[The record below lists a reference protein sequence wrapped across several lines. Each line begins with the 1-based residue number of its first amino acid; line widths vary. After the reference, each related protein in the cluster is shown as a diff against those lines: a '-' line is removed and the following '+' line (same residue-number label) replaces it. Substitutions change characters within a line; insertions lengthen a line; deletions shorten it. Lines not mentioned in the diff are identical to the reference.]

1 MKHLQVFDFVRGE
14 EPYKFQFG
22 ARSRHNRT
30 LIIERPTLQA
40 ALRRGISGVRD
51 SLRI

>member
-1 MKHLQVFDFVRGE
+1 MNLTTFDFLRGE
-14 EPYKFQFG
+14 EPYKFQ
-22 ARSRHNRT
+22 HNRT

-40 ALRRGISGVRD
+40 ALRRGISEVRD